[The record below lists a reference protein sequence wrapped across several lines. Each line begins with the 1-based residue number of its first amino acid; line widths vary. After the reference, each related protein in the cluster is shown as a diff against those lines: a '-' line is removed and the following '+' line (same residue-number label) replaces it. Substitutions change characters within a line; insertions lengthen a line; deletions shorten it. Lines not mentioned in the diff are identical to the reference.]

1 MNQNDEILF
10 EQALAAFN
18 ARNYSGAK
26 KKLLTLLKSDPVHID
41 GYHLLGVSLALMDD
55 HKNALKYYR
64 EAINLKTTDAQ
75 IFSNY
80 ASSLSAIG
88 DHENALEAQ
97 KKALKIEPNNFEY
110 LYNAGNLLC
119 ALGNFESSLIY
130 YQNALKNNQTFAPIY
145 NNYGKALFDLKRF
158 SESLEYF
165 DQALKIDPYYLN
177 CLNNKGIALKELKYY
192 DESIKV
198 LQIAYSINNNH
209 AETLSNIGIVL
220 CALHKFKEALNFFQ
234 RAVEL
239 KPNYA
244 EAWSNKGAVFNYF
257 KKFNDAISCHDRALN
272 ITPNYA
278 EAWSNKATSL
288 VEINKYSDALKCYE
302 KALVLKPE
310 FEWIFG
316 NVIHTKMKLGLWNDY
331 ENDLSKLINDINSRK
346 KSVQPF
352 VSLFLIDD
360 PVIHQQCAE
369 IYVSNL
375 FSTNQKLGLFENK
388 TKRNKIRI
396 GYFSADFGSHA
407 VSSLIVELLES
418 HNKNLFEII
427 GFSFSSNDGGAMYSR
442 ISNTFDE
449 FIQIDDMS
457 DHEVAILAR
466 NKQIDIAIDL
476 GGFTGA
482 NRFGPFA
489 FKLAPIQVNY
499 LGYPGTSGSNFM
511 DYIIA
516 DQTLIPEEQRNCFN
530 EKIVYLPNCYQPNDS
545 SKVITYKFKQRSELD
560 LPENSFVFCCFNN
573 NYKIQPNIFKT
584 WMHIL
589 SVVDHSVL
597 WLLMDDD
604 ALKINLSNEAKNLGI
619 DPSRLIFAKRLAVS
633 EHLGRHTFADL
644 FLDTFPYNAHTTAS
658 EALWSGL
665 PILTLQGKSFASRVA
680 SSLLRAMDLPELIC
694 QSQDEYKSKAI
705 FLAKNPSEISA
716 LKMKISQNKSSSPLF
731 NTQLMT
737 HNLESAYTKMYQAY
751 LDGRNPDHI
760 YI

>member
-1 MNQNDEILF
+1 MNQTNEILF

-18 ARNYSGAK
+18 AKNYSGAK
-26 KKLLTLLKSDPVHID
+26 KKLLTLLKSNPVHID

-97 KKALKIEPNNFEY
+97 KRALQIEPNNYEY

-130 YQNALKNNQTFAPIY
+130 YQNALKINSTFAPIY
-145 NNYGKALFDLKRF
+145 NNYGKTLFDLKRF

-177 CLNNKGIALKELKYY
+177 CLNNKGIALKELKYF
-192 DESIKV
+192 DESLKV
-198 LQIAYSINNNH
+198 LQIAYTINSNH

-220 CALHKFKEALNFFQ
+220 CALNKFKEALNFFQ

-257 KKFNDAISCHDRALN
+257 KKFNDAILCHERALS
-272 ITPNYA
+272 IAPNYA

-288 VEINKYSDALKCYE
+288 VEINRYSDALRCYE
-302 KALVLKPE
+302 KVLALKPE

-331 ENDLSKLINDINSRK
+331 ENDLSKLINAINSRK

-352 VSLFLIDD
+352 VGLFSIDD
-360 PVIHQQCAE
+360 PSIHKQCAE
-369 IYVSNL
+369 IYVSSL
-375 FSTNQKLGLFENK
+375 FSTNQRLEPFESK

-418 HNKNLFEII
+418 HNKNLFEVI
-427 GFSFSSNDGGAMYSR
+427 GFSFSNNDGGAMYSR
-442 ISNTFDE
+442 VSNTFDE

-457 DHEVAILAR
+457 DREVAILAR
-466 NKQIDIAIDL
+466 NKKIDIAIDL

-482 NRFGPFA
+482 NRFGPFS

-511 DYIIA
+511 DYVIA
-516 DQTLIPEEQRNCFN
+516 DKTLIPEEQRNSFS
-530 EKIVYLPNCYQPNDS
+530 EKIVYLPDCYQPNDS
-545 SKVITYKFKQRSELD
+545 TKVITHKFKYRSELD

-584 WMHIL
+584 WMYIL
-589 SVVDHSVL
+589 TAVDHSVL

-604 ALKINLSNEAKNLGI
+604 ALKVNLSNEAKNLGV
-619 DPSRLIFAKRLAVS
+619 DPTRLIFAKRLPVS
-633 EHLGRHTFADL
+633 EHLGRHAFADL

-680 SSLLRAMDLPELIC
+680 SIL
-694 QSQDEYKSKAI
+694 
-705 FLAKNPSEISA
+705 
-716 LKMKISQNKSSSPLF
+716 
-731 NTQLMT
+731 
-737 HNLESAYTKMYQAY
+737 
-751 LDGRNPDHI
+751 
-760 YI
+760 